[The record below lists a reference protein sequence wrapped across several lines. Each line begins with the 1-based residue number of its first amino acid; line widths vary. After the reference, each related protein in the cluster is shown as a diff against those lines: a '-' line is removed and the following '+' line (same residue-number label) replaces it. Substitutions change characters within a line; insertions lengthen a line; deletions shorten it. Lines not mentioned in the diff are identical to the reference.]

1 MSTMTLHLS
10 KEAAHQ
16 ITMKSILA
24 LSVLVAVATAD
35 TCTDCT
41 VRLSISYFRS

>member
-10 KEAAHQ
+10 KEAVHQ
-16 ITMKSILA
+16 ITMKTILA